1 MHSLF
6 DEDCIFEAP
15 EFHQK
20 SSIVNKLAKSP
31 TGGAFFFVV
40 AWLKNSKIISGKKH
54 HYPEAFPEIPLY
66 LSQIRFRLQ
75 NLHQL
80 GKSKPEHQ
88 SET

>member
-54 HYPEAFPEIPLY
+54 HYPEAFAEITPVLE
-66 LSQIRFRLQ
+66 SNQIPITEFAPAR
-75 NLHQL
+75 
-80 GKSKPEHQ
+80 
-88 SET
+88 